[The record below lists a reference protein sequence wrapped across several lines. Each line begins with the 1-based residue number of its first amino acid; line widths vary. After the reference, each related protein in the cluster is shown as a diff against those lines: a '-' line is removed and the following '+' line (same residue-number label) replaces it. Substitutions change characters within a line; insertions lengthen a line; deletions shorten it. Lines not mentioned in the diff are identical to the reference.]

1 MNNRHFGRRCGHQ
14 GSACR
19 RFHSCNLGEY
29 MSALF
34 APLNPRFE
42 YMSAHFR
49 REMVTDVLAARS
61 SARAMVTHVLAAQS
75 RRPQQS
81 LMYSQQYGGDGRPRL
96 HAQALK
102 DSVHMTLNGFGSH
115 PNRGRDLGI
124 RLASHQA
131 ERDIALPGRE

>member
-1 MNNRHFGRRCGHQ
+1 
-14 GSACR
+14 
-19 RFHSCNLGEY
+19 

-49 REMVTDVLAARS
+49 GEMVTHVLAARS
-61 SARAMVTHVLAAQS
+61 SARAMVTHVLAARSSARAMVTPVLAAQS

-81 LMYSQQYGGDGRPRL
+81 LMYSQQDGGDGRPRL

-102 DSVHMTLNGFGSH
+102 DSVHMTFNGLGGHLN
-115 PNRGRDLGI
+115 PGRDLSV

-131 ERDIALPGRE
+131 KCHIALPGRE